1 MMEKKNLTSCKNLSG
16 GCTGLLLVSLLG
28 LLLLWPS
35 LSHSQTDS
43 GNSSTQS
50 GDLNTNQQGATVDSN
65 NETTTNTNQY
75 NGAGSASEIPVA
87 SAVAP
92 SLMSGGNDSCL
103 KSTSGG
109 VSTLQIGISSGKY
122 VEDED
127 CNRRK
132 DAQML
137 FTLNMKIAAITR
149 MCQHDDNWMSMF
161 ESGTPCP
168 LIVGGKVVAGKN
180 AYLMMKRK
188 PTLFVRGYKAN
199 KEYFD
204 IALGINGETN
214 GEDKESNS
222 DKSISERFRTSKW

>member
-1 MMEKKNLTSCKNLSG
+1 MRLY
-16 GCTGLLLVSLLG
+16 LLV
-28 LLLLWPS
+28 LLLLS
-35 LSHSQTDS
+35 CSSFAQDTDS
-43 GNSSTQS
+43 GNTSTQS

-65 NETTTNTNQY
+65 NNTTTNTNQY

-92 SLMSGGNDSCL
+92 SMMSGGNDSCL
-103 KSTSGG
+103 KSTTGG
-109 VSTLQIGISSGKY
+109 VSTLQIGISKGDY
-122 VEDED
+122 LQDEE

-149 MCQHDDNWMSMF
+149 MCQSDKVWLSMF

-188 PTLFVRGYKAN
+188 PGLFVVGYEKN

-204 IALGINGETN
+204 VALGINGDTEN
-214 GEDKESNS
+214 EDKQEASG
-222 DKSISERFRTSKW
+222 KSISERYRTVDW

>member
-1 MMEKKNLTSCKNLSG
+1 V
-16 GCTGLLLVSLLG
+16 LLLIGS
-28 LLLLWPS
+28 S
-35 LSHSQTDS
+35 SYAQDTDS
-43 GNSSTQS
+43 GNTSSQT

-65 NETTTNTNQY
+65 NTTNTNTNQY

-122 VEDED
+122 EVDED

-149 MCQHDDNWMSMF
+149 MCQHDDNWLSMF

-188 PTLFVRGYKAN
+188 PTLFVRNYEDN

-204 IALGINGETN
+204 VALGINGDTN
-214 GEDKESNS
+214 GEHKENG
-222 DKSISERFRTSKW
+222 DAKSVSERFRTTKW

>member
-1 MMEKKNLTSCKNLSG
+1 M
-16 GCTGLLLVSLLG
+16 
-28 LLLLWPS
+28 
-35 LSHSQTDS
+35 
-43 GNSSTQS
+43 
-50 GDLNTNQQGATVDSN
+50 
-65 NETTTNTNQY
+65 
-75 NGAGSASEIPVA
+75 A

-103 KSTSGG
+103 KSVSGG

-122 VEDED
+122 EIDED

-149 MCQHDDNWMSMF
+149 MCQSDDNWLSMF

-168 LIVGGKVVAGKN
+168 LVVNGKVVAGKN

-188 PTLFVRGYKAN
+188 PTLFVRGYEDN

-204 IALGINGETN
+204 VALGINGEN
-214 GEDKESNS
+214 GNGDEKEDTSG
-222 DKSISERFRTSKW
+222 KSVSERFRTTKW

>member
-1 MMEKKNLTSCKNLSG
+1 MRLFLLV
-16 GCTGLLLVSLLG
+16 LLLVSSYSLG
-28 LLLLWPS
+28 
-35 LSHSQTDS
+35 QDTDS
-43 GNSSTQS
+43 GNTSSQT

-65 NETTTNTNQY
+65 NETVTNTNQY

-87 SAVAP
+87 SATAP

-103 KSTSGG
+103 KSVSGG

-122 VEDED
+122 EIDED

-149 MCQHDDNWMSMF
+149 MCQSDDNWLSMF

-168 LIVGGKVVAGKN
+168 LVVNGKVVAGKN

-188 PTLFVRGYKAN
+188 PTLFVRNYEDN

-204 IALGINGETN
+204 VALGINGEN
-214 GEDKESNS
+214 GNGDEKEDTSG
-222 DKSISERFRTSKW
+222 KSVSERFRTTKW

>member
-1 MMEKKNLTSCKNLSG
+1 MPY
-16 GCTGLLLVSLLG
+16 
-28 LLLLWPS
+28 LLLLLLIS
-35 LSHSQTDS
+35 LSSFAQDTDS
-43 GNSSTQS
+43 GNTSSQT

-65 NETTTNTNQY
+65 NTTNTNTNQY

-109 VSTLQIGISSGKY
+109 VSTLQVGVSAGAY
-122 VEDED
+122 RLDEH

-149 MCQHDDNWMSMF
+149 MCQSDDNWLSMF

-188 PTLFVRGYKAN
+188 PTLFVRNYEDN

-204 IALGINGETN
+204 VALGINGEN
-214 GEDKESNS
+214 GNGDQNEDTSG
-222 DKSISERFRTSKW
+222 KSISQRFRTTKW

>member
-1 MMEKKNLTSCKNLSG
+1 M
-16 GCTGLLLVSLLG
+16 VRF
-28 LLLLWPS
+28 LLLLLLIS
-35 LSHSQTDS
+35 SSSFGQTDS

-65 NETTTNTNQY
+65 NETVTNTNQY

-103 KSTSGG
+103 KSLSGG
-109 VSTLQIGISSGKY
+109 VSTLQIGVSAGRYQI
-122 VEDED
+122 DHD

-149 MCQHDDNWMSMF
+149 MCQSDDVWLSMF

-168 LIVGGKVVAGKN
+168 LVVAGKVVAGKN

-188 PTLFVRGYKAN
+188 PTLFVRGYKGN

-204 IALGINGETN
+204 VALGINGEN
-214 GEDKESNS
+214 GNGDEKEDTSG
-222 DKSISERFRTSKW
+222 KSVSERFRTTKR

>member
-1 MMEKKNLTSCKNLSG
+1 MPLSLPVNG
-16 GCTGLLLVSLLG
+16 
-28 LLLLWPS
+28 
-35 LSHSQTDS
+35 QTDS

-50 GDLNTNQQGATVDSN
+50 GDLNTNQQGATVDSH
-65 NETTTNTNQY
+65 NETVTNTNQY

-103 KSTSGG
+103 KSVSGG

-122 VEDED
+122 EVDED

-132 DAQML
+132 DAQLL
-137 FTLNMKIAAITR
+137 FSLNMKIAAITR
-149 MCQHDDNWMSMF
+149 MCQHDDNWLSMF
-161 ESGTPCP
+161 QSGTPCP
-168 LIVGGKVVAGKN
+168 LIVAGKVVAGKN

-188 PTLFVRGYKAN
+188 PKLFVKGYEDN

-204 IALGINGETN
+204 VALGINGENGN
-214 GEDKESNS
+214 GEHKENS
-222 DKSISERFRTSKW
+222 DGKSISERYRSVEW

>member
-1 MMEKKNLTSCKNLSG
+1 MRLY
-16 GCTGLLLVSLLG
+16 LLV
-28 LLLLWPS
+28 LLLLS
-35 LSHSQTDS
+35 CSSFAQDTDS
-43 GNSSTQS
+43 GNTSSQT

-65 NETTTNTNQY
+65 NNTTTNTNQY

-92 SLMSGGNDSCL
+92 SMMSGGNDSCL
-103 KSTSGG
+103 KSTTGG
-109 VSTLQIGISSGKY
+109 VSTLQIGISKGDY
-122 VEDED
+122 LQDEE

-149 MCQHDDNWMSMF
+149 MCQSDKVWLSMF

-188 PTLFVRGYKAN
+188 PGLFVVGYEKN

-204 IALGINGETN
+204 VALGINGDTED
-214 GEDKESNS
+214 EDKQEASG
-222 DKSISERFRTSKW
+222 KSISERYRTVDW

>member
-1 MMEKKNLTSCKNLSG
+1 MLCYAKLILS
-16 GCTGLLLVSLLG
+16 
-28 LLLLWPS
+28 S
-35 LSHSQTDS
+35 LSLFLAVTIYAQDTDS
-43 GNSSTQS
+43 GNTSSQT

-65 NETTTNTNQY
+65 NTTNTNTNQY

-92 SLMSGGNDSCL
+92 SMMSGGNDSCL
-103 KSTSGG
+103 KSTTGG
-109 VSTLQIGISSGKY
+109 VSTLQVGLSAGNY
-122 VEDED
+122 RVDED

-149 MCQHDDNWMSMF
+149 MCQHDDNWLSMF

-188 PTLFVRGYKAN
+188 PDLFVRGYEEN

-204 IALGINGETN
+204 VALGINGETN
-214 GEDKESNS
+214 GEDKENT
-222 DKSISERFRTSKW
+222 DGKSVSERYRTTKW

>member
-1 MMEKKNLTSCKNLSG
+1 
-16 GCTGLLLVSLLG
+16 V
-28 LLLLWPS
+28 LLLLS
-35 LSHSQTDS
+35 CSSFAQDTDS
-43 GNSSTQS
+43 GNTSSQT

-65 NETTTNTNQY
+65 NNTTTNTNQY

-92 SLMSGGNDSCL
+92 SLMSGGQDSCL
-103 KSTSGG
+103 KSVSGG

-122 VEDED
+122 ELDED

-149 MCQHDDNWMSMF
+149 MCQSNKVWLSMF

-188 PTLFVRGYKAN
+188 PSLFVVGYEKN

-204 IALGINGETN
+204 VALGINGDTED
-214 GEDKESNS
+214 EDKQEANG
-222 DKSISERFRTSKW
+222 KSISERYRTVDW

>member
-1 MMEKKNLTSCKNLSG
+1 MRF
-16 GCTGLLLVSLLG
+16 LLLFLLI
-28 LLLLWPS
+28 S
-35 LSHSQTDS
+35 SSSFAQDTDS
-43 GNSSTQS
+43 GNTSSQT

-65 NETTTNTNQY
+65 NNTTTNTNQY

-109 VSTLQIGISSGKY
+109 VSSLHFGLSSGNY
-122 VEDED
+122 VQDVE

-149 MCQHDDNWMSMF
+149 MCQSDDVWLSMF

-188 PTLFVRGYKAN
+188 PGLFVVGYEKN

-204 IALGINGETN
+204 VALGINGDSSDD
-214 GEDKESNS
+214 DKQEA
-222 DKSISERFRTSKW
+222 DGRSISERFRTTKW

>member
-1 MMEKKNLTSCKNLSG
+1 MKDQNDLNSCRIQFG
-16 GCTGLLLVSLLG
+16 VYT
-28 LLLLWPS
+28 LLLLLLGCL
-35 LSHSQTDS
+35 LSSYSYSQDTDS
-43 GNSSTQS
+43 GNTSTQS

-103 KSTSGG
+103 KSLSGG
-109 VSTLQIGISSGKY
+109 VSTLQVGISAGRY
-122 VEDED
+122 QIDED

-149 MCQHDDNWMSMF
+149 MCQSDDVWLSMF
-161 ESGTPCP
+161 KSGTPCP
-168 LIVGGKVVAGKN
+168 LIVNGKVVAGKN
-180 AYLMMKRK
+180 AYLTMKRK
-188 PTLFVRGYKAN
+188 PKLFVKGYKNN
-199 KEYFD
+199 KQYFD
-204 IALGINGETN
+204 VALGINGDKNN
-214 GEDKESNS
+214 GKDKENS
-222 DKSISERFRTSKW
+222 DGKSISDRFRTAEW

>member
-1 MMEKKNLTSCKNLSG
+1 MEKIGLTFYKEVYGVCI
-16 GCTGLLLVSLLG
+16 LLLSLLVF
-28 LLLLWPS
+28 L
-35 LSHSQTDS
+35 HSSSSFAQDTDS
-43 GNSSTQS
+43 GNTSSQT

-65 NETTTNTNQY
+65 NNTTTNTNQY

-103 KSTSGG
+103 KSLSGG
-109 VSTLQIGISSGKY
+109 VSTLQVGISAGRY
-122 VEDED
+122 QIDED

-149 MCQHDDNWMSMF
+149 MCQSDDVWLSMF

-168 LIVGGKVVAGKN
+168 IIVNGKVIAGKS
-180 AYLMMKRK
+180 AYLTMKRK
-188 PTLFVRGYKAN
+188 PELFVRNYKKN
-199 KEYFD
+199 KKYFKA
-204 IALGINGETN
+204 ALGLNG
-214 GEDKESNS
+214 DKNEKEPTKDSNT
-222 DKSISERFRTSKW
+222 KSISERFRNVKW

>member
-1 MMEKKNLTSCKNLSG
+1 M
-16 GCTGLLLVSLLG
+16 
-28 LLLLWPS
+28 
-35 LSHSQTDS
+35 HSSFSYAQDTDS
-43 GNSSTQS
+43 GNTSTQS

-65 NETTTNTNQY
+65 NETVTNTNQY

-92 SLMSGGNDSCL
+92 SLMSGGQDSCL

-109 VSTLQIGISSGKY
+109 VSTLQVGVSAGAY
-122 VEDED
+122 RLDEH

-149 MCQHDDNWMSMF
+149 MCQSDDVWLSMF

-180 AYLMMKRK
+180 AYLTMKRK
-188 PTLFVRGYKAN
+188 PELFVRNYEENKDYFKA
-199 KEYFD
+199 
-204 IALGINGETN
+204 ALGLNGDKDEKEPTKDSN
-214 GEDKESNS
+214 G
-222 DKSISERFRTSKW
+222 KSISERFRTTKW

>member
-1 MMEKKNLTSCKNLSG
+1 MRLFLLV
-16 GCTGLLLVSLLG
+16 LLLASSYSLG
-28 LLLLWPS
+28 
-35 LSHSQTDS
+35 QDTDS
-43 GNSSTQS
+43 GNTSSQT

-65 NETTTNTNQY
+65 NNTTTNTNQY

-103 KSTSGG
+103 KSISGG

-122 VEDED
+122 EIDED

-149 MCQHDDNWMSMF
+149 MCQSDDNWLSMF

-188 PTLFVRGYKAN
+188 PTLFVRNYEDN

-204 IALGINGETN
+204 VALGINGEN
-214 GEDKESNS
+214 GNGDEKEDTSG
-222 DKSISERFRTSKW
+222 KSVSERFRTTKW

>member
-1 MMEKKNLTSCKNLSG
+1 MVRLSYAKY
-16 GCTGLLLVSLLG
+16 LLSLL
-28 LLLLWPS
+28 S
-35 LSHSQTDS
+35 LFLAVTIYAQDTDS
-43 GNSSTQS
+43 GNTSSQT

-65 NETTTNTNQY
+65 NNTTTNTNQY

-92 SLMSGGNDSCL
+92 SMMSGGNDSCL
-103 KSTSGG
+103 KSTTGG
-109 VSTLQIGISSGKY
+109 VSSLHFGLSSGNY
-122 VEDED
+122 VQDEE

-149 MCQHDDNWMSMF
+149 MCQSDDVWLSMF

-180 AYLMMKRK
+180 AYLLMKRK
-188 PTLFVRGYKAN
+188 PDLFVVGYEDN

-204 IALGINGETN
+204 VALGINGDTSNESK
-214 GEDKESNS
+214 EDVSG
-222 DKSISERFRTSKW
+222 KSISERFRTTKW

>member
-1 MMEKKNLTSCKNLSG
+1 MMEKKSSTFCKNLSG

-43 GNSSTQS
+43 GNTSAQD

-65 NETTTNTNQY
+65 NTSTTNSEVY
-75 NGAGSASEIPVA
+75 NGAGSASQIPVA

-149 MCQHDDNWMSMF
+149 MCQSDDNWFSMF

-188 PTLFVRGYKAN
+188 PSLFVRGYEDN

-204 IALGINGETN
+204 VALGINGETN
-214 GEDKESNS
+214 GEDKESGS
-222 DKSISERFRTSKW
+222 DKSISERFRTSKR

>member
-1 MMEKKNLTSCKNLSG
+1 MLCYAKLILS
-16 GCTGLLLVSLLG
+16 
-28 LLLLWPS
+28 S
-35 LSHSQTDS
+35 LSLFLAVTIYAQDTDS
-43 GNSSTQS
+43 GNTSSQT

-65 NETTTNTNQY
+65 NTTNTNTNQY

-92 SLMSGGNDSCL
+92 SMMSGGNDSCL
-103 KSTSGG
+103 KSTTGG
-109 VSTLQIGISSGKY
+109 VSTLQVGLSAGNY
-122 VEDED
+122 RVDED

-149 MCQHDDNWMSMF
+149 MCQHDDNWLSMF

-188 PTLFVRGYKAN
+188 PTLFVRGYEDN

-204 IALGINGETN
+204 VALGINGDTN
-214 GEDKESNS
+214 GEHKENG
-222 DKSISERFRTSKW
+222 DAKSVSERYRTTKW

>member
-1 MMEKKNLTSCKNLSG
+1 MTFYKEAFGVCILLS
-16 GCTGLLLVSLLG
+16 LVLG
-28 LLLLWPS
+28 FL
-35 LSHSQTDS
+35 HSSSSFAQTDS
-43 GNSSTQS
+43 GNTSSQT

-65 NETTTNTNQY
+65 NTTTTNTNQY

-109 VSTLQIGISSGKY
+109 ISSLHFGLSSGNY
-122 VEDED
+122 VQDEE

-149 MCQHDDNWMSMF
+149 MCQSDDVWLSMF

-180 AYLMMKRK
+180 AYLTMKRAPEK
-188 PTLFVRGYKAN
+188 FVRNYEENKDYFKA
-199 KEYFD
+199 
-204 IALGINGETN
+204 ALGLNGDRD
-214 GEDKESNS
+214 EDGKEPTKDSNN
-222 DKSISERFRTSKW
+222 KSISERFRTTKW

>member
-1 MMEKKNLTSCKNLSG
+1 MYYLIIIFFI
-16 GCTGLLLVSLLG
+16 SL
-28 LLLLWPS
+28 PVFA
-35 LSHSQTDS
+35 QTDS
-43 GNSSTQS
+43 GNTSTQS

-65 NETTTNTNQY
+65 NNTTTNTNQY

-92 SLMSGGNDSCL
+92 TLMSGGNQESCL

-109 VSTLQIGISSGKY
+109 VSTLQVGISAGRY
-122 VEDED
+122 QLDQE

-149 MCQHDDNWMSMF
+149 MCQSDEVWLSMF

-168 LIVGGKVVAGKN
+168 LIIGGKVVAGKN
-180 AYLMMKRK
+180 AYLTMKRK
-188 PTLFVRGYKAN
+188 PVLFVRGYKRN

-204 IALGINGETN
+204 VALGINGETN
-214 GEDKESNS
+214 GEHKES
-222 DKSISERFRTSKW
+222 DGKSISDRLRTTKW

>member
-1 MMEKKNLTSCKNLSG
+1 MQY
-16 GCTGLLLVSLLG
+16 LLLFLLI
-28 LLLLWPS
+28 S
-35 LSHSQTDS
+35 SYSFAQDTDS
-43 GNSSTQS
+43 GNTSTQS

-65 NETTTNTNQY
+65 NTTNTNTNQY

-109 VSTLQIGISSGKY
+109 ISTLQVGISKGNY
-122 VEDED
+122 VQDEE

-132 DAQML
+132 DSQML

-149 MCQHDDNWMSMF
+149 MCQSDNVWLSMF

-168 LIVGGKVVAGKN
+168 LIIGGKVVAGKN
-180 AYLMMKRK
+180 AYLLMKRK
-188 PTLFVRGYKAN
+188 PNLFVRNYENRKD
-199 KEYFD
+199 YFNV
-204 IALGINGETN
+204 ALGINGDSD
-214 GEDKESNS
+214 GEEQESS
-222 DKSISERFRTSKW
+222 DGKSISDRFRTTEW

>member
-1 MMEKKNLTSCKNLSG
+1 MRLFLLV
-16 GCTGLLLVSLLG
+16 LLLASSYSLA
-28 LLLLWPS
+28 
-35 LSHSQTDS
+35 QDTDS

-65 NETTTNTNQY
+65 NNTTTNTNQY

-109 VSTLQIGISSGKY
+109 VSTLQIGISQGRY
-122 VEDED
+122 VKDED

-149 MCQHDDNWMSMF
+149 MCQSDDNWLSMF

-180 AYLMMKRK
+180 AYLVMKRK
-188 PTLFVRGYKAN
+188 PTLFVRKYEEN

-204 IALGINGETN
+204 VALGINGEN
-214 GEDKESNS
+214 GNGDQNEDTSG
-222 DKSISERFRTSKW
+222 KSISQRFRSTKW

>member
-1 MMEKKNLTSCKNLSG
+1 MKEYTLRLSIL
-16 GCTGLLLVSLLG
+16 CTVLVITLLSVRIYA
-28 LLLLWPS
+28 
-35 LSHSQTDS
+35 QTDS
-43 GNSSTQS
+43 GNTSTQS

-109 VSTLQIGISSGKY
+109 VSTLHIGISTGKY
-122 VEDED
+122 IQDEE

-132 DAQML
+132 DATVL
-137 FTLNMKIAAITR
+137 FTINMKIAAITR
-149 MCQHDDNWMSMF
+149 MCQSDKVWLSMF
-161 ESGTPCP
+161 QSGTPCP
-168 LIVGGKVVAGKN
+168 LIVNGKVVAGKN
-180 AYLMMKRK
+180 AYLTMKRK
-188 PTLFVRGYKAN
+188 PELFVVGYEEN

-204 IALGINGETN
+204 IALGINGESEDEQKEN
-214 GEDKESNS
+214 SGEP
-222 DKSISERFRTSKW
+222 ISSTFRTTKW

>member
-1 MMEKKNLTSCKNLSG
+1 MEKKSSTSCKNLSG
-16 GCTGLLLVSLLG
+16 GCTELLLVSLLG

-122 VEDED
+122 VEDEE

-149 MCQHDDNWMSMF
+149 MCQSDKNWMSMF

-188 PTLFVRGYKAN
+188 PTLFVRDYEAN

-204 IALGINGETN
+204 VALGINGETN
-214 GEDKESNS
+214 GEHKESGS
-222 DKSISERFRTSKW
+222 DKSISERFRTSKR

>member
-1 MMEKKNLTSCKNLSG
+1 MRLFLLV
-16 GCTGLLLVSLLG
+16 LLLASSYSLG
-28 LLLLWPS
+28 
-35 LSHSQTDS
+35 QDTDS
-43 GNSSTQS
+43 GNTSSQT

-65 NETTTNTNQY
+65 NNTTTNTNQY

-109 VSTLQIGISSGKY
+109 VSTLQVGVSAGAY
-122 VEDED
+122 RLDEH

-149 MCQHDDNWMSMF
+149 MCQSDDNWLSMF

-168 LIVGGKVVAGKN
+168 LVVGGKVVAGKN

-188 PTLFVRGYKAN
+188 PTLFVRNYEDN

-204 IALGINGETN
+204 VALGINGEN
-214 GEDKESNS
+214 GNGDEKEATSG
-222 DKSISERFRTSKW
+222 KSVSERFRTTKW

>member
-1 MMEKKNLTSCKNLSG
+1 MEKKSSTSCKNLSG

-28 LLLLWPS
+28 LLLLWSS

-122 VEDED
+122 VEDEE

-149 MCQHDDNWMSMF
+149 MCQSDKNWMSMF

-188 PTLFVRGYKAN
+188 PTLFVRDYEAN

-204 IALGINGETN
+204 VALGINGETN
-214 GEDKESNS
+214 GEHKESGS
-222 DKSISERFRTSKW
+222 DKSISERFRTSKR

>member
-1 MMEKKNLTSCKNLSG
+1 MLCYAKLILS
-16 GCTGLLLVSLLG
+16 
-28 LLLLWPS
+28 S
-35 LSHSQTDS
+35 LSLFLAVTIYAQDTDS
-43 GNSSTQS
+43 GNTSSQT

-65 NETTTNTNQY
+65 NTTNTNTNQY

-92 SLMSGGNDSCL
+92 SMMSGGNDSCL
-103 KSTSGG
+103 KSTTGG
-109 VSTLQIGISSGKY
+109 VSTLQVGLSAGNY
-122 VEDED
+122 RVDED

-149 MCQHDDNWMSMF
+149 MCQHDDNWLSMF

-188 PTLFVRGYKAN
+188 PDLFVRGYEEN

-204 IALGINGETN
+204 VALGINGETN
-214 GEDKESNS
+214 GEHKENG
-222 DKSISERFRTSKW
+222 DAKSVSERYRTTKW

>member
-1 MMEKKNLTSCKNLSG
+1 MMEKKSSTSCKNLSG
-16 GCTGLLLVSLLG
+16 GCTGLLLLSLLG

-122 VEDED
+122 VEDEE

-149 MCQHDDNWMSMF
+149 MCQSDKNWMSMF

-188 PTLFVRGYKAN
+188 PTLFVRDYEAN

-204 IALGINGETN
+204 VALGINGETN
-214 GEDKESNS
+214 GEHKESGS
-222 DKSISERFRTSKW
+222 DKSISERFRTSKR